1 MRKMN
6 TLLLASLFLLY
17 LQEVTGLKCN
27 TCIYTEGWKCMAGQG
42 TCIAKENEL
51 CSTTAYFR
59 GEKHMHSTHMC
70 KYKCLEE
77 ESYKKDLLRVTLCF
91 DKNFCNAF

>member
-6 TLLLASLFLLY
+6 TLLLVSLFLLY

-27 TCIYTEGWKCMAGQG
+27 TCIYTEGWKCMSGQG

-59 GEKHMHSTHMC
+59 GEKHMYSTHMC
-70 KYKCLEE
+70 KYKCQEE
-77 ESYKKDLLRVTLCF
+77 ESYKKDLLRVTLCC